1 MLTLALVAQL
11 AALQLSDTATY
22 ATAAVRALVTEAAR
36 MNNQVPRT
44 FGRYHATLES
54 EISFGGREA
63 GASEMLFSIEQIE
76 SDLAWT
82 RTGDFIQHVTGYRSQ
97 SVGPQIATLGFFRY
111 PWAVPS
117 LYGNRLAMLFGRD
130 TVRRPG
136 RRDGRAS
143 APAGER
149 GTAPVGERT
158 GPSRN
163 PQTITFAVHPLATDR
178 ERVYRFSGGDTVER
192 LVVGE
197 REIRIVR
204 LDVQPKSNLPPRTA
218 VFSGEV
224 DLDAERKNVVRMR
237 GSFATTGDAPAGP
250 FGLLKPLQLEGVVF
264 VELVNSEVNQ
274 QYWLPSYQRFEAQAV
289 TGLFGDAKAVFRIVS
304 RFRDYV
310 VTPPESTTNMPGP
323 GLPVS
328 NSASPSLKNA
338 R

>member
-149 GTAPVGERT
+149 GTAPVG
-158 GPSRN
+158 
-163 PQTITFAVHPLATDR
+163 
-178 ERVYRFSGGDTVER
+178 
-192 LVVGE
+192 
-197 REIRIVR
+197 
-204 LDVQPKSNLPPRTA
+204 
-218 VFSGEV
+218 
-224 DLDAERKNVVRMR
+224 
-237 GSFATTGDAPAGP
+237 
-250 FGLLKPLQLEGVVF
+250 
-264 VELVNSEVNQ
+264 
-274 QYWLPSYQRFEAQAV
+274 
-289 TGLFGDAKAVFRIVS
+289 
-304 RFRDYV
+304 
-310 VTPPESTTNMPGP
+310 
-323 GLPVS
+323 
-328 NSASPSLKNA
+328 
-338 R
+338 